1 MTYLQKTRTQSEM
14 LMMHKCYLFPIVCVF
29 GFSWLLITLQN
40 HTIILENLIVKTPQ
54 SHFNPTKSSRDYPV
68 IRDGDVDTTKN
79 ETVDDALPGSLMRKL

>member
-1 MTYLQKTRTQSEM
+1 M
-14 LMMHKCYLFPIVCVF
+14 CIF
-29 GFSWLLITLQN
+29 FSWLLITLQN

>member
-1 MTYLQKTRTQSEM
+1 MV
-14 LMMHKCYLFPIVCVF
+14 HKCCFFSMVCVF
-29 GFSWLLITLQN
+29 VFSWRLITLQN
-40 HTIILENLIVKTPQ
+40 RTIILENQIVKTPQ

>member
-1 MTYLQKTRTQSEM
+1 MTYLQKIRTQSER

-54 SHFNPTKSSRDYPV
+54 SHFKPTKSSRDYPV